1 MDYITGGPEF
11 MNRQMRW
18 AFVEEKAI
26 AIIYGTEIT
35 VFEQIF
41 SMTTTREKS

>member
-1 MDYITGGPEF
+1 MDYIEGGPEF
-11 MNRQMRW
+11 MNRQVRW
-18 AFVEEKAI
+18 AFVGEKAR

-35 VFEQIF
+35 VSEQIF

>member
-1 MDYITGGPEF
+1 
-11 MNRQMRW
+11 MNRQVRR

-26 AIIYGTEIT
+26 AIIYGTANA